1 MNVGKR
7 VLFIVYMIAVLLY
20 VTEEANFII
29 CNFFTL
35 LTLVMDST
43 VT

>member
-20 VTEEANFII
+20 VTEEANLMF
-29 CNFFTL
+29 CDF
-35 LTLVMDST
+35 
-43 VT
+43 

>member
-29 CNFFTL
+29 CNFFYITYL
-35 LTLVMDST
+35 DHG
-43 VT
+43 